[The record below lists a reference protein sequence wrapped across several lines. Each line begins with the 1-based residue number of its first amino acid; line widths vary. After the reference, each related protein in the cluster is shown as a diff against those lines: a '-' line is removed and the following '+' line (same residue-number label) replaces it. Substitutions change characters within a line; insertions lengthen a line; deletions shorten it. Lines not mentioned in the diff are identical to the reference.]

1 MTKSSHIECTAKTL
15 KALAHPLRLKVLC
28 TLNDR
33 EMSVKEIVSTS
44 GATQSNISQHLNYLR
59 EEGILASRRD
69 ANRVYYR
76 IANVR
81 LIDVIRMMQSIYC
94 SRDAA

>member
-1 MTKSSHIECTAKTL
+1 MTNSSNIECTAKTL

-28 TLNDR
+28 TLHDR

-76 IANVR
+76 IANIR
-81 LIDVIRMMQSIYC
+81 LIDIIRMMQSIYC

>member
-1 MTKSSHIECTAKTL
+1 MTDSTHIECTARTL

-28 TLNDR
+28 TLHDR
-33 EMSVKEIVSTS
+33 EMSVKEIVASS
-44 GATQSNISQHLNYLR
+44 GATQSNISQHLNHLR

-76 IANVR
+76 IAKVE
-81 LIDVIRMMQSIYC
+81 LIDLIKMMQSIYC
-94 SRDAA
+94 SNEAA